1 MPAYNY
7 YNVPSWQPVQPY
19 PQPYPQQSFGISVP
33 QAPQQFMINVDGE
46 IGAKAWQPQTP
57 LAPNSVIPLWD
68 FDGIH
73 VYFKSTDAY
82 GRMNPMRKAK
92 VVFEDEQKALPQG
105 NSGAVNGLNENANQN
120 VSGAQS
126 IELPD
131 MAKYVTKDD
140 LESLKQD
147 LRSMFTAQAISGQSH
162 PNPQLNQ
169 ANQQNQ
175 NGNDFSQKRG
185 GRN

>member
-1 MPAYNY
+1 MILMPAYNY

-33 QAPQQFMINVDGE
+33 QASQQFMINVDGE

-57 LAPNSVIPLWD
+57 LVPNSVIPLWD
-68 FDGIH
+68 FDGVH

-92 VVFEDEQKALPQG
+92 VIFEDEPQALPQG
-105 NSGAVNGLNENANQN
+105 NSGDAHQNASGNQL
-120 VSGAQS
+120 

-131 MAKYVTKDD
+131 MTKYVTKDD

-147 LRSMFTAQAISGQSH
+147 LRSMFTSQSIPGQSQQAQ
-162 PNPQLNQ
+162 NPQL
-169 ANQQNQ
+169 NQ
-175 NGNDFSQKRG
+175 NGNDFSQNKRG